1 MASDRLSPAGGAD
14 GVTLALGVREGEGV
28 GEGGR
33 GLLLALPSA
42 VGTNATDCVGAALE
56 LGVTDALLVTAV
68 VPWVVHMQLHTVS
81 HEGVGEGDSD
91 PLVPVRDEEEL
102 APRDGVLETEPTLFE
117 GVALT
122 LLPAEW
128 DATPPLA
135 TGASDGVEYVGV
147 ADGVIDSD
155 GEVDGVSEGV
165 EAPEALVNSVAV
177 TDEVVDKVGVSNGVV
192 ERDTGEVHVPVAL
205 ELPVHVD
212 VAVADDV
219 PLDVPMLLV
228 DNVPVGLLVM
238 MAVVMD

>member
-56 LGVTDALLVTAV
+56 LGVTDALLVTAA

-81 HEGVGEGDSD
+81 HVGAGEGDSD

-155 GEVDGVSEGV
+155 GEVDVA
-165 EAPEALVNSVAV
+165 EAA
-177 TDEVVDKVGVSNGVV
+177 DKVTRSW
-192 ERDTGEVHVPVAL
+192 E
-205 ELPVHVD
+205 
-212 VAVADDV
+212 
-219 PLDVPMLLV
+219 PMLSKLAR
-228 DNVPVGLLVM
+228 NGQHRPYSHSMVPGGLLVISITTRFTPFTSLTM
-238 MAVVMD
+238 RLEIFSIRS